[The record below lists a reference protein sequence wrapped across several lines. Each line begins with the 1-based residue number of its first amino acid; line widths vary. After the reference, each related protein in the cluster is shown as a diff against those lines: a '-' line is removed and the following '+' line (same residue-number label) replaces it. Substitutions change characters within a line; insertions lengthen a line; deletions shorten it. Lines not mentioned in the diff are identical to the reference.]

1 MELLILYQLEN
12 IVYLSEEEN
21 NKVKEN
27 ELHLT
32 KVNHVKT
39 EEEVPLEEYPFK
51 YTIGKDIEVF

>member
-1 MELLILYQLEN
+1 MYQLGN

-32 KVNHVKT
+32 EVNHVKT
-39 EEEVPLEEYPFK
+39 EEEVSLEKYSFK

>member
-1 MELLILYQLEN
+1 MYQLGN

-39 EEEVPLEEYPFK
+39 EEEVPLEEYSFK
-51 YTIGKDIEVF
+51 YTEGIDLDLF

>member
-1 MELLILYQLEN
+1 MYQLEN

-21 NKVKEN
+21 NKLKEN

-39 EEEVPLEEYPFK
+39 DEEVPLEEYPFK

>member
-1 MELLILYQLEN
+1 MLILYQLGN

-27 ELHLT
+27 ELYLT
-32 KVNHVKT
+32 KFNHVET

>member
-1 MELLILYQLEN
+1 MYQLGN

-32 KVNHVKT
+32 NVNHVKT

>member
-1 MELLILYQLEN
+1 MYQLEN
-12 IVYLSEEEN
+12 IVYLSEEE
-21 NKVKEN
+21 KHKLKEN